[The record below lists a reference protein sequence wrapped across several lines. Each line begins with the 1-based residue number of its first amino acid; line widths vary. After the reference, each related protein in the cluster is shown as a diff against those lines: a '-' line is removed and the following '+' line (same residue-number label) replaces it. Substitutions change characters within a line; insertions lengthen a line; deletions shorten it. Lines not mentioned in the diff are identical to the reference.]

1 MALTAGT
8 RLGPY
13 QIADQLGAGGMGEV
27 YRATDTRLDRTVA
40 IKVLPEHLASDPQRR
55 ERFERE
61 ARAVSSLNH
70 PHICTLHDIGEQNG
84 THYLVMELIEGQTL
98 QQRLEKERLP
108 VDQALE
114 YAIQIADALD
124 KAHRKGVVH
133 RDLKPGNIMLTKSA
147 GVKLLDFGL
156 AKLKGDAGTVSPLS
170 QMPTQDPSTPLTAE
184 GTIIGT
190 LQYMAPEQLEGKEAD
205 PRTDIFA
212 FGAVVYEMVTGKKAF
227 DGASPASLIG
237 AILKDVPPL
246 VSDFQ
251 PISPTTLDRTVKKC
265 LAKDPDGRWQS
276 TGDLLDE
283 LKWVTEGSASVSTST
298 VEVGSKNRGRIA
310 WIAATAVLVVLVVV
324 LGRWYLGQVL
334 EEPRAVRFSIAAP
347 EGAILRA
354 PGLACQTCPA
364 VSPDGGLVAFLAES
378 EGRTLLWIRPLDSLT
393 AQVLS
398 GTEGASYPF
407 WSPDSRSIGFFAQ
420 GKLNKIA
427 VSGGPPQTLSDGA
440 PFYGGTWN
448 ENDTIVFT
456 NQNRLYRISSSGGPA
471 TPVTDLDA
479 AREERLHAGPHFLP
493 GGRHFLYFASS
504 TNLENRGV
512 YVASL
517 DSQES
522 RFLFRST
529 SRAEYARPGYLVFVR
544 DGTLMA
550 QAFDIEQMQLSG
562 EPTPVAEQ
570 VVNSNAGVADFSTSE
585 NGILVYLGGFDTALE
600 EFVWFDRSGRQL
612 GRIGGPGAYESP
624 TLSPDGKRL
633 AFESVDPLTGNQD
646 IWTMDLDRGVSP
658 RFTFD
663 AVREFRPIWSH
674 DGTQIVFSSNRDG
687 PNSLYRKTSF
697 GSGNDELLLQADASL
712 VAADAR
718 LSPIDSSGVFAM
730 DWSSDGRFLAYQRGG
745 APRTD
750 IWVLP
755 LDRDSEP
762 YVFLQTEFSELHARF
777 SSDARWIAYASNESG
792 PYEVYVQRF
801 PATGDKWQISINGGM
816 HPRWRGDGR
825 ELFYLTPDGS
835 LMAVEVRTDGTF
847 EAGVSAALFE
857 PPIGTTDPLD
867 SPYAVT
873 TDGQRFLIVAPAEED
888 SPTSRETPSLT
899 VVLNW
904 TTELENQ

>member
-13 QIADQLGAGGMGEV
+13 EIRDQIGAGGMGEV

-40 IKVLPEHLASDPQRR
+40 IKVLPEHFADRADLR

-61 ARAVSSLNH
+61 AKAVSSLNH
-70 PHICTLHDIGEQNG
+70 PHICTLHDVGEQHG
-84 THYLVMELIEGQTL
+84 IHYLVMEYVEGDTL
-98 QQRLEKERLP
+98 QQRLEKGRLP
-108 VDQALE
+108 LDQALE

-124 KAHRKGVVH
+124 KAHRQGVVH
-133 RDLKPGNIMLTKSA
+133 RDLKPGNIMLTKS
-147 GVKLLDFGL
+147 GTKLLDFGL
-156 AKLKGDAGTVSPLS
+156 AKLKGDAGAVSPLS
-170 QMPTQDPSTPLTAE
+170 QMPTQDPSAPLTAE

-205 PRTDIFA
+205 ARTDIFP

-227 DGASPASLIG
+227 EGASPASLIG

-246 VSDFQ
+246 VSDSQ
-251 PISPTTLDRTVKKC
+251 PISPITLDRTVKKC
-265 LAKDPDGRWQS
+265 LAKDPDDRWQS
-276 TGDLLDE
+276 AHDLLDE
-283 LKWVTEGSASVSTST
+283 LKWVTEGSAPVATGP
-298 VEVGSKNRGRIA
+298 VETGSKSRERIA

-324 LGRWYLGQVL
+324 FGSWYLGQVP
-334 EEPRAVRFSIAAP
+334 EEPRAVRFSIVAP

-364 VSPDGGLVAFLAES
+364 VSPDGRLVAFLAES

-398 GTEGASYPF
+398 GTEGASFPF
-407 WSPDSRSIGFFAQ
+407 WLPDSRSIGFFAQ

-427 VSGGPPQTLSDGA
+427 ISGRPPQTLSDGN

-448 ENDTIVFT
+448 GNDIIVFT

-479 AREERLHAGPHFLP
+479 SREERLHAGPHFLP
-493 GGRHFLYFASS
+493 GGRHFLYFVSS
-504 TNLENRGV
+504 RNLENSGV

-522 RFLFRST
+522 RFLFRSN
-529 SRAEYARPGYLVFVR
+529 SRAEYAPPGYLLFVR
-544 DGTLMA
+544 GGTLMA
-550 QAFDIEQMQLSG
+550 QAFDVEQMQVSG

-570 VVNSNAGVADFSTSE
+570 MVNRNAGVADFSTSE

-633 AFESVDPLTGNQD
+633 AFESVDPLTGNLD
-646 IWTMDLDRGVSP
+646 IWTMDLDRGVTS

-663 AVREFRPIWSH
+663 AGREFRPIWSH

-687 PNSLYRKTSF
+687 RGSLYRKTSF

-712 VAADAR
+712 VARDAV
-718 LSPIDSSGVFAM
+718 LGAM
-730 DWSSDGRFLAYQRGG
+730 DWSSDDRFLAYQRGG
-745 APRTD
+745 GPNRAD

-762 YVFLQTEFSELHARF
+762 YVFLQTEFSEFHARF
-777 SSDARWIAYASNESG
+777 SPDARWIAYASNESG
-792 PYEVYVQRF
+792 RYEVYVQPF
-801 PATGDKWQISINGGM
+801 PATGGKWQISINGGM

-825 ELFYLTPDGS
+825 ELFYLTLDGR
-835 LMAVEVRTDGTF
+835 LMAVEVRTDWTF
-847 EAGVSAALFE
+847 EPGVSAALFE
-857 PPIGTTDPLD
+857 APIGTTDTLQGA
-867 SPYAVT
+867 YAVT
-873 TDGQRFLIVAPAEED
+873 ADGQRFLIVAPSDED
-888 SPTSRETPSLT
+888 SPTSRETASLT

-904 TTELENQ
+904 TSELENQ

>member
-276 TGDLLDE
+276 TGDLLNE

-354 PGLACQTCPA
+354 PGG
-364 VSPDGGLVAFLAES
+364 V
-378 EGRTLLWIRPLDSLT
+378 RP
-393 AQVLS
+393 Q
-398 GTEGASYPF
+398 
-407 WSPDSRSIGFFAQ
+407 
-420 GKLNKIA
+420 
-427 VSGGPPQTLSDGA
+427 
-440 PFYGGTWN
+440 
-448 ENDTIVFT
+448 
-456 NQNRLYRISSSGGPA
+456 
-471 TPVTDLDA
+471 
-479 AREERLHAGPHFLP
+479 
-493 GGRHFLYFASS
+493 
-504 TNLENRGV
+504 
-512 YVASL
+512 
-517 DSQES
+517 
-522 RFLFRST
+522 
-529 SRAEYARPGYLVFVR
+529 
-544 DGTLMA
+544 
-550 QAFDIEQMQLSG
+550 
-562 EPTPVAEQ
+562 
-570 VVNSNAGVADFSTSE
+570 
-585 NGILVYLGGFDTALE
+585 
-600 EFVWFDRSGRQL
+600 
-612 GRIGGPGAYESP
+612 
-624 TLSPDGKRL
+624 
-633 AFESVDPLTGNQD
+633 
-646 IWTMDLDRGVSP
+646 
-658 RFTFD
+658 
-663 AVREFRPIWSH
+663 
-674 DGTQIVFSSNRDG
+674 
-687 PNSLYRKTSF
+687 
-697 GSGNDELLLQADASL
+697 
-712 VAADAR
+712 
-718 LSPIDSSGVFAM
+718 
-730 DWSSDGRFLAYQRGG
+730 
-745 APRTD
+745 
-750 IWVLP
+750 
-755 LDRDSEP
+755 
-762 YVFLQTEFSELHARF
+762 
-777 SSDARWIAYASNESG
+777 
-792 PYEVYVQRF
+792 
-801 PATGDKWQISINGGM
+801 
-816 HPRWRGDGR
+816 
-825 ELFYLTPDGS
+825 
-835 LMAVEVRTDGTF
+835 
-847 EAGVSAALFE
+847 
-857 PPIGTTDPLD
+857 
-867 SPYAVT
+867 
-873 TDGQRFLIVAPAEED
+873 
-888 SPTSRETPSLT
+888 
-899 VVLNW
+899 NW
-904 TTELENQ
+904 TDFVKD